1 MAKASSS
8 NLRID
13 GARLWSSLMR
23 SAEIGPGKAGGLC
36 RLAAS
41 DADKE
46 MRDLYRGWCE
56 AADLSVTVD
65 RLGNMFARRPGKRD
79 DLPPVTMGSHLDT
92 QYAGGRF
99 DGILGVLS
107 GLEVVRTLN
116 DAGIETVRP
125 IEVINWTNEEGCRFA
140 PPMASAGAFAGVYT
154 EGFVATRSDDDGL
167 LQGEELERIGY
178 RGSAPVGGRRL
189 DAYFELHIEQGP
201 ILDAEGI
208 PVGIVTGGYKS
219 FGAHVDVRGETAHA
233 GPTPMEKR
241 RDALVGAARVVTAVN
256 DIGWKHAD
264 SLGKTTV
271 TRLVAWPNKP
281 GIISEWAQFSLD
293 CRHPDPDTAQEM
305 WAEIEAAIPAAAE
318 KANVEMEITT
328 RWEFGNERF
337 DPDLIALLRAA
348 AGDLGVATRD
358 LLSQAGHDAYH
369 ISKCAP
375 TAMIFSPCIGG
386 ITHNEAEDIDLKMTE
401 PAVNVLMHA
410 VLARANRPA

>member
-1 MAKASSS
+1 MAGTTA

-13 GARLWSSLMR
+13 GARLWASLMA

-36 RLAAS
+36 RLAAT
-41 DADKE
+41 DADKQ
-46 MRDLYRGWCE
+46 MRDLFRRWCE
-56 AADLSVTVD
+56 EAGLTVTVD
-65 RLGNMFARRPGKRD
+65 RLGNMFARRAGTRD
-79 DLPPVTMGSHLDT
+79 DLAPVTMGSHLDT

-107 GLEVVRTLN
+107 GLEVIRTFN
-116 DAGIETVRP
+116 DLGIETLRP

-154 EGFVATRSDDDGL
+154 ESFVATRADDDGL

-178 RGSAPVGGRRL
+178 RGEAPVGGRAL

-201 ILDAEGI
+201 VLDAEAI

-241 RDALVGAARVVTAVN
+241 CDALVGAARVVAAVN
-256 DIGWKHAD
+256 DIGWKY
-264 SLGKTTV
+264 SNTLGKATV

-293 CRHPDPDTAQEM
+293 CRHPDPVTAQAM
-305 WAEIEAAIPAAAE
+305 WSEIEAAIPAAADR
-318 KANVEMEITT
+318 ARVDMEVTT

-337 DPDLIALLRAA
+337 DAGLIGLLRGAVK
-348 AGDLGVATRD
+348 DLGVKSRD

-375 TAMIFSPCIGG
+375 TAMIFSPCKDG

-401 PAVNVLMHA
+401 PAVNVMMHA
-410 VLARANRPA
+410 VLTRANRTS

>member
-1 MAKASSS
+1 MAEASSG
-8 NLRID
+8 NLRVD

-56 AADLSVTVD
+56 AAGLTVTVD

-116 DAGIETVRP
+116 DAGIETLRP

-140 PPMASAGAFAGVYT
+140 PPMASAGAFAGVYS
-154 EGFVATRSDDDGL
+154 EEFVATRADDDGL

-178 RGSAPVGGRRL
+178 RGAAPVGGRAL

-201 ILDAEGI
+201 ILDAEAI

-219 FGAHVDVRGETAHA
+219 FGAHVDVKGETAHA

-241 RDALVGAARVVTAVN
+241 RDALVGAARVVAAVN
-256 DIGWKHAD
+256 DIGWKYAD

-293 CRHPDPDTAQEM
+293 CRHPDPDTALEM
-305 WAEIEAAIPAAAE
+305 WAEIEAAIAAAAK
-318 KANVEMEITT
+318 KANVEMQVTT

-337 DPDLIALLRAA
+337 APDLIALLRAA

-401 PAVNVLMHA
+401 PAVNVMMHA
-410 VLARANRPA
+410 VLARANRPV

>member
-1 MAKASSS
+1 MAKSSSS

-13 GARLWSSLMR
+13 GARLWSSLMA

-41 DADKE
+41 DSDKE
-46 MRDLYRGWCE
+46 MRDEYRRWCE
-56 AADLSVTVD
+56 AAGLTVTVD

-107 GLEVVRTLN
+107 GLEVIRTLN
-116 DAGIETVRP
+116 DAGIETLRP
-125 IEVINWTNEEGCRFA
+125 IEVINWTNEEGCRFS

-154 EGFVATRSDDDGL
+154 EEFVATRADDDGL

-178 RGSAPVGGRRL
+178 RGPAAVGGRPL

-201 ILDAEGI
+201 ILDAEAI
-208 PVGIVTGGYKS
+208 PLGIVTGGYKS
-219 FGAHVDVRGETAHA
+219 FGAHVDVKGETAHA

-241 RDALVGAARVVTAVN
+241 RDALVGAARVVAAVN

-264 SLGKTTV
+264 TLGKATV

-293 CRHPDPDTAQEM
+293 CRHPDPATAQEM
-305 WAEIEAAIPAAAE
+305 WAQIEAAIPAAAKE
-318 KANVEMEITT
+318 ANVEMEIAT

-337 DPDLIALLRAA
+337 DPELIALLRAA

-369 ISKCAP
+369 VSKCAP

-401 PAVNVLMHA
+401 PAVNVMMHA